1 MGEMARIGEDA
12 GSDFSWMFREEY
24 PAVVRTAYLI
34 LGDRAAAEDV
44 AQEAFIRLYARW
56 AKISKYERPG
66 AWVRR
71 VAIRLAGRARRAR
84 RITFALSEN
93 HVAGQVV
100 PPDPDLQ
107 RALLALPP
115 SQRAAVVLHYLEG
128 RPVAEVG
135 SILGCATA
143 TAKVHLHRARK
154 RLGALLG
161 EETADVAG

>member
-1 MGEMARIGEDA
+1 MGEMVREES
-12 GSDFSWMFREEY
+12 SDFSGMFREEY

-44 AQEAFIRLYARW
+44 AQEAFSRLYARW
-56 AKISKYERPG
+56 ARISRYERPG

-84 RITFALSEN
+84 RITFALTDDRA
-93 HVAGQVV
+93 AGQVV
-100 PPDPDLQ
+100 SSDPDLQ

-115 SQRAAVVLHYLEG
+115 SQRAAVALHYLEG
-128 RPVAEVG
+128 RPVAEVA
-135 SILGCATA
+135 SILGCATP

-154 RLGALLG
+154 RLGTLLG
-161 EETADVAG
+161 EEAADVVG

>member
-1 MGEMARIGEDA
+1 MGEMARTGEDA

-44 AQEAFIRLYARW
+44 AQEAFIRLYVRW
-56 AKISKYERPG
+56 AKISRYERPG

-84 RITFALSEN
+84 RITFALSEDPA
-93 HVAGQVV
+93 AGQVV
-100 PPDPDLQ
+100 PSDPDLQ
-107 RALLALPP
+107 RALLTLPP

-128 RPVAEVG
+128 RPVAEVA
-135 SILGCATA
+135 SILGCATP

-161 EETADVAG
+161 EETADVVG

>member
-1 MGEMARIGEDA
+1 MGEMVGEER
-12 GSDFSWMFREEY
+12 SDFSWMFREEY

-56 AKISKYERPG
+56 AKVSRYERPG

-84 RITFALSEN
+84 RITLALTEDRS
-93 HVAGQVV
+93 VGQIL
-100 PPDPDLQ
+100 PSDPDLQ

-115 SQRAAVVLHYLEG
+115 NQRAAVVLHYLEG
-128 RPVAEVG
+128 RPVAEVAE
-135 SILGCATA
+135 ILGCATP
-143 TAKVHLHRARK
+143 TARVHLHRARK
-154 RLGALLG
+154 RLGTLLG
-161 EETADVAG
+161 EEAADVVG